1 MDQKLPKIRDE
12 ERESK
17 VRNRK
22 NFKQRKGNPQGQCLG
37 SGSGGSVIIGL
48 LDLDPDP

>member
-17 VRNRK
+17 VRNGRISK
-22 NFKQRKGNPQGQCLG
+22 KEK
-37 SGSGGSVIIGL
+37 GSVAF
-48 LDLDPDP
+48 PDP